1 MADHFRYV
9 AFALLGVLVLV
20 ILVQADSVITS
31 GEAVGR
37 SMRYDMALTGLN
49 SRLDATNARER
60 MARYVVTG
68 DSEDRD
74 AAYLFY
80 DILVGRLEMMQSG
93 AFGAFVK
100 ASPRR
105 QKVLDEA
112 TRAVI
117 AVEPMLDLLPD
128 PAAFEQVNK
137 ALGEAGTAIDRLGG
151 EAMSANLSEAAEFRA
166 ELSERQRV
174 QNLLLQLLIGFGAG
188 LLLMMTVQA
197 EQAASSSC
205 GNDENGVLQC
215 SDLTDAQFNIA
226 LGSPA
231 WNNRNRGGAGIAP
244 GADGAAVLTVNTGR
258 LSLPSDG
265 APLTLGWRL
274 LLTPVRGAGEPVR
287 ADFATRYFH
296 MQRFVPVEEALRATP
311 SPSIILHQ
319 GNQLNPYINY
329 PFLTI
334 NALRAYISEAHA
346 VGAKVKLYY
355 TVRELSTSA
364 TEL

>member
-1 MADHFRYV
+1 MRAIEVLSRLARVADHFRYV

-137 ALGEAGTAIDRLGG
+137 ALGEAHPNEKLVRGHA
-151 EAMSANLSEAAEFRA
+151 
-166 ELSERQRV
+166 V
-174 QNLLLQLLIGFGAG
+174 VLL
-188 LLLMMTVQA
+188 
-197 EQAASSSC
+197 E
-205 GNDENGVLQC
+205 
-215 SDLTDAQFNIA
+215 
-226 LGSPA
+226 
-231 WNNRNRGGAGIAP
+231 
-244 GADGAAVLTVNTGR
+244 GR
-258 LSLPSDG
+258 L
-265 APLTLGWRL
+265 
-274 LLTPVRGAGEPVR
+274 VAGV
-287 ADFATRYFH
+287 
-296 MQRFVPVEEALRATP
+296 V
-311 SPSIILHQ
+311 
-319 GNQLNPYINY
+319 
-329 PFLTI
+329 
-334 NALRAYISEAHA
+334 
-346 VGAKVKLYY
+346 
-355 TVRELSTSA
+355 
-364 TEL
+364 